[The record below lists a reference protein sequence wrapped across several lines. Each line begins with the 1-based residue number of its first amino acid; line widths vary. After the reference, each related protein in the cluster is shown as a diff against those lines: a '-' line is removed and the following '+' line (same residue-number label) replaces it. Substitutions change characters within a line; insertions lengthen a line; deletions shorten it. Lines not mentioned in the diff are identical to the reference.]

1 MERHKNFLTS
11 PEVSGKPGPSQHAL
25 QASDVGGSCYFFSQK
40 RSSMATVAAPERL
53 QEAIKTEPVGKPAT
67 ERVVSLDVLRG
78 TVMVLMLNEA
88 TQLPR
93 VAQSFPHSWFWSA
106 IAFNT
111 DHVPWQG
118 CSLHDLIQPA
128 FSFLVGAALPFSI
141 ESRKR
146 KGQTFG
152 YMVGHSIWRALLLIF
167 LGIFL
172 RSLRSGQ
179 TYWTFEDTLTQI
191 GLGYVFLFLLGF
203 TKVRTQV
210 IVAVLILVCFWAAFV
225 LYPAPAAN
233 FDYPRVGVPQN
244 WEHNYTGFLS
254 HFNKNSNLSWA
265 FDVWFLNLF
274 PRQHPFVFNEGGWST
289 LSFIPTLATMILG
302 LLTGE
307 WLKLDR
313 LKAEKLRGLVIGG
326 VALVLLGLT
335 FQWLGICPI
344 VKRVWTSS
352 YTLYSGGL
360 VLLML
365 AAFYA
370 LIECKGWRAWAFPL
384 IVVGMNSI
392 AIYVMNWTMESFV
405 RAALE
410 RHLGW
415 LLSSVTSPT
424 FQPIVYGLAVMLT
437 FWLILYWMYRRKIFL
452 RI

>member
-1 MERHKNFLTS
+1 MVQSAQLDS
-11 PEVSGKPGPSQHAL
+11 PQGAVQQDAVKSDPAAKPDTG
-25 QASDVGGSCYFFSQK
+25 
-40 RSSMATVAAPERL
+40 
-53 QEAIKTEPVGKPAT
+53 
-67 ERVVSLDVLRG
+67 RVVSLDVLRG

-88 TQLPR
+88 TQLPK
-93 VAQSFPHSWFWSA
+93 VAQSFPHSWFWSV

-111 DHVPWQG
+111 EHVPWQG

-141 ESRKR
+141 ASRKT

-152 YMVGHSIWRALLLIF
+152 KMLAHTIWRALLLIF

-172 RSLRSGQ
+172 RSLHAGQ

-210 IVAVLILVCFWAAFV
+210 VVFVLILIGFWAAFV
-225 LYPAPAAN
+225 VYPAPGAN
-233 FDYPRVGVPQN
+233 FDYVRVGVPQN

-274 PRQHPFVFNEGGWST
+274 PREHPFVFNEGGWST

-302 LLTGE
+302 LLTGK
-307 WLKLDR
+307 WLKSNR
-313 LKAEKLRGLVIGG
+313 LRVEKLRGLVIAGAG
-326 VALVLLGLT
+326 LVLLGLV

-360 VLLML
+360 TILIL
-365 AAFYA
+365 AGFYA
-370 LIECKGWRAWAFPL
+370 LIEWKGWRAWALPL

-392 AIYVMNWTMESFV
+392 AIYVMSWTMEPFV
-405 RAALE
+405 RGALE

-415 LLSSVTSPT
+415 LISTVINPV
-424 FQPIVYGLAVMLT
+424 FQPIAYGFGIMLT
-437 FWLILYWMYRRKIFL
+437 FWIILFWMYRRKLFL